1 MLNRLAE
8 YAQRKGLSS
17 KPGFA
22 ARNIHWVLDIS
33 SDGTPL
39 GPVDRCTLQGRKRVP
54 ATVAAAPELPNSL
67 LRTGERS
74 HFLLESVAVVFNSPA
89 KPTETEAAKTKRKH
103 DFFLQTLQSAAG
115 IEPRC
120 MPVYTLLSSPGLRDK
135 ALQMVLQAGAKRTEN
150 ISFSVGGVLLLDLT
164 SWHSWWTNYIASL
177 QNAPAGCATAID
189 LLSGNPCAPART
201 HPAIAGLTII
211 GGRATSFL
219 ISFDKA
225 AFESFGLS
233 QSANAA
239 LSELSART
247 YVDAFNEL
255 IRQQSTRTQV
265 GDSVVLHWFDGNVPT
280 ADDPFALLEDPP
292 QSAEIDA
299 HIRAHQ
305 LLEAIRTGK
314 RPDLANYHYYAMG
327 ISSSGAR
334 VMVRFWMEGALREL
348 VERIEQWFDALQIV
362 HPDGTIRSS
371 TPLRD
376 LAKAGIPDR
385 ESNNESSRLALRRL
399 AMPLLRSAMQGTP
412 IPVSVAAAAL
422 ERLRAEVSSLKQGDS
437 EFRLS
442 HHPARMALLRAFVNR
457 FMSQKGASPLT
468 PVTPDLDQQSPHVAY
483 HCGRLMAALAQIQR
497 AALGDVGA
505 GVVQRYYAAASA
517 TPALVFG
524 RLLRGAQYHLGKLD
538 PPLAMFFDERL
549 GEITGAIGRSMPATL
564 DLEGQTLFA
573 LGYYHQLI
581 SMRQHA
587 KERSAQRRIE
597 ETSSENKQQG
607 ERKNA

>member
-22 ARNIHWVLDIS
+22 ARNLHWVLNLS
-33 SDGTPL
+33 SEGTPL
-39 GPVDRCTLQGRKRVP
+39 GPVDHCTLQGKKRVP

-67 LRTGERS
+67 LHSGKRC
-74 HFLLESVAVVFNSPA
+74 HFLLESTAVVFNAPA
-89 KPTETEAAKTKRKH
+89 KPDEADKIQGKH
-103 DFFLQTLQSAAG
+103 SFFLQTLKDAAG
-115 IEPRC
+115 TEPKC
-120 MPVYTLLSSPGLRDK
+120 MSVYALLSSPGLREK
-135 ALQMVLQAGAKRTEN
+135 ALQMVLQAGAKHIEN
-150 ISFSVGGVLLLDLT
+150 ISFSVDGVLLLELT
-164 SWHSWWTNYIASL
+164 SWHSWWTSYINSL
-177 QNAPAGCATAID
+177 QKKPAGSARDVD
-189 LLSGNPCAPART
+189 LLSGNHCRPAKT
-201 HPAIAGLTII
+201 HPAVAGLAAV
-211 GGRATSFL
+211 GGQGKSLL
-219 ISFDKA
+219 ISFDKP
-225 AFESFGLS
+225 AFRSFGLS

-247 YVDAFNEL
+247 YVDALNEL
-255 IRQQSTRTQV
+255 VRQPSTCTQV
-265 GDSVVLHWFDGNVPT
+265 GDSFVLHWFDGNVPKG
-280 ADDPFALLEDPP
+280 DDPFALLEDPR
-292 QSAEIDA
+292 QSDEIDA
-299 HIRAHQ
+299 HIRVHL
-305 LLEAIRTGK
+305 LLEAIRTGN

-327 ISSSGAR
+327 ISGSGAR
-334 VMVRFWMEGALREL
+334 VMVRFWMEGALSDL
-348 VERIEQWFDALQIV
+348 VERIDQWFDALQIV
-362 HPDGTIRSS
+362 HPEGTIRSS
-371 TPLRD
+371 IPLHE
-376 LAKAGIPDR
+376 LVKAGMPNHDS
-385 ESNNESSRLALRRL
+385 SNDSGIQTFRRL
-399 AMPLLRSAMQGTP
+399 AMPLLGCAMQGTP
-412 IPVSVAAAAL
+412 IPISIAAAAL
-422 ERLRAEVSSLKQGDS
+422 ERLRAEAVSLKKGDN
-437 EFRLS
+437 ELKLS
-442 HHPARMALLRAFVNR
+442 HRPARMALLRAFVNR

-581 SMRQHA
+581 DMRQYA
-587 KERSAQRRIE
+587 KQRNAEREIE
-597 ETSSENKQQG
+597 EDK
-607 ERKNA
+607 